1 MTKLTMGIDITA
13 PTDSTNLSLPLHLTK
28 DARKSRLLKH
38 AAEGIWKTLAGRPM
52 AFHVH
57 SRGISHEAFTNSSK
71 MMQFYRIISTNQDRN
86 GTVFVSTFEGMYQLT
101 TTLISMLSSL
111 RKHLTKTGPAK

>member
-101 TTLISMLSSL
+101 TTLISTLRSL
-111 RKHLTKTGPAK
+111 RKH